1 MARAEGNNPL
11 IAHFQ
16 PTRAGLGKSQM
27 VGLRYR
33 PPVHPF
39 RPRQAPAGT
48 GDAWNRRHPPQVRG
62 AAVAFGL
69 LDHPTAPI
77 LNGLRGHIGASQS
90 LFAPGGQMQPRG
102 GALTVAGEI
111 GGAPL
116 LIGLATGLGSRPHMH
131 AK

>member
-1 MARAEGNNPL
+1 MVAERNNPL

-16 PTRAGLGKSQM
+16 PTRARLRERQVM
-27 VGLRYR
+27 GLRYA
-33 PPVHPF
+33 PAIHPF
-39 RPRQAPAGT
+39 LPRQLPRRAGNA
-48 GDAWNRRHPPQVRG
+48 GKRGNKPQMRG